1 MVKLKSPWIT
11 ALIVAGIVLVCLVVA
26 IPVGWY
32 LISPL
37 FINRQVAE
45 GLPAPAIEIIPAT
58 ATAAMEAAQVEPTRE
73 MKEPMPTEAAAG
85 PVALRQGNFYSI
97 AHDGS
102 GRATVYQLADGSRI
116 LRFESFQVL
125 NGPDLHVYLAPIDP
139 VPDSVGAEI
148 PGSVDLGKLKGNIGD
163 QNYDLPPD
171 LDLAGFKSVV
181 IWCQPFRVPFAAA
194 ALAAP

>member
-1 MVKLKSPWIT
+1 
-11 ALIVAGIVLVCLVVA
+11 
-26 IPVGWY
+26 
-32 LISPL
+32 
-37 FINRQVAE
+37 
-45 GLPAPAIEIIPAT
+45 
-58 ATAAMEAAQVEPTRE
+58 

-85 PVALRQGNFYSI
+85 PVALRQGSFYSI

-116 LRFESFQVL
+116 LRFESFEVL

-139 VPDSVGAEI
+139 VPNSVGAEI

-194 ALAAP
+194 ALATP